1 MESKT
6 YFAAIKLK
14 EEIHSCE
21 EFIELLINE
30 KEMENND
37 EVIFLAYQVDQKA
50 TRYSDSIKL
59 YDEQSKEVVEARREL
74 FLAKKELEEH
84 EIVRKYLK
92 SYQGVRLI
100 LDEINN
106 ILFKDIS
113 INLCKKSES
122 KWEL

>member
-122 KWEL
+122 K

>member
-14 EEIHSCE
+14 EEIHSCK

-30 KEMENND
+30 KEMENNK
-37 EVIFLAYQVDQKA
+37 EVILLAYQVDQKA
-50 TRYSDSIKL
+50 TRYSDILKL

-84 EIVRKYLK
+84 HIVRRYLK
-92 SYQGVRLI
+92 SYQDVRLI

-113 INLCKKSES
+113 INLCKKSEL
-122 KWEL
+122 K